1 MLFYRVGPF
10 TLIHP
15 ILYDCILLIVL
26 LFIIL
31 VEILENLQ
39 PGIDKSIIKRE
50 VKRLDEYVKE
60 LDEMTLRLVELCEN
74 QDTFDRLQV
83 SLRIQLWYP
92 GLIDNDDDDDDD
104 DDDVTTDGSVV
115 TCTSTDN
122 VDYSVADL

>member
-31 VEILENLQ
+31 VEILDNLQ

-74 QDTFDRLQV
+74 QDTFDRLPV
-83 SLRIQLWYP
+83 SLRIQLWHA
-92 GLIDNDDDDDDD
+92 GLIDDDDDD